1 MLDVLRSNA
10 KSTFTWII
18 VVGIIV
24 VFAVNFGPGSLSRR
38 SSDNLGEQTY
48 AAKVNG
54 TVVPVAEWE
63 RQYNQLY
70 SIVRAQMGDAFNREL
85 AEQLGIGRQAMDQ
98 VVDKTLV
105 IQEARKRSLVVTG
118 KELTKVVHENPSFQE
133 NGQFRFELYE
143 QYAKQA
149 YGSPAKLDALL
160 KEQLLFQKMM
170 AAVRETVN
178 VPESEVRTA
187 WEGDA
192 DRVALSFVRIPV
204 AAAEAEV
211 KKPTDAEVK
220 AFADANAARIQK
232 TYEDDKAR
240 WDQKRKVRVRHVLAR
255 VAPGGDE
262 AAAKKKIED
271 AKARVQK
278 GEDFAKVAAALSE
291 DENTRN
297 RGGEI
302 GFVSEGL
309 FDEAFAS
316 AALALEKGQL
326 SDPVR
331 SASGWHLVQAEEV
344 VPAKQVPLEAARPQ
358 IARELLVK
366 DRAKALADERA
377 RAALDAAR
385 KGKALAD
392 LFPPAG
398 AKGKTA
404 VTLGGQPVAV
414 DETGPFGR
422 GAPFLPKLGAVP
434 DLRADA
440 FAAKKGAV
448 LPKVYETPAG
458 PVVAVVTLR
467 DTPDSGGVRRPARR
481 HRDPAP
487 EPQGVAGPDRLA
499 RVDPEEREHR
509 DQPGARRRD
518 DAAGVAR
525 AGRG

>member
-38 SSDNLGEQTY
+38 SPTQDGGDATY

-54 TVVPVAEWE
+54 TVIPVADWE
-63 RQYNQLY
+63 RQYGQLASLY
-70 SIVRAQMGDAFNREL
+70 RAQLGEQFNNEV
-85 AEQLGIGRQAMDQ
+85 AQQLGLGRQALEQ

-105 IQEARKRSLVVTG
+105 IQEAKKRGLVVTPR
-118 KELTKVVHENPSFQE
+118 ELTKVVQENPSFQE
-133 NGQFRFELYE
+133 NGVFKFELYE
-143 QYAKQA
+143 DFAKTS

-178 VPESEVRTA
+178 VPEAEVRTA
-187 WEGDA
+187 WEGDN
-192 DRVALSFVRIPV
+192 DRVALSFVRIPL
-204 AAAEAEV
+204 AAAQAEV

-232 TYEDDKAR
+232 AYDDDKAR
-240 WDQKRKVRVRHVLAR
+240 WDQKRKVRVRHVLAK
-255 VAPGGDE
+255 VAPGGDD
-262 AAAKKKIED
+262 AAARKKIED

-278 GEDFAKVAAALSE
+278 GEDFAKVAAAVS
-291 DENTRN
+291 DDANTKD
-297 RGGEI
+297 RGGEL

-309 FDEAFAS
+309 FDPAFAS

-326 SDPVR
+326 SDPVK
-331 SASGWHLVQAEEV
+331 SASGWHLIQAEEV
-344 VPAKQVPLEAARPQ
+344 VPAKQVPLDQARPV
-358 IARELLVK
+358 IARELIVK

-377 RAALDAAR
+377 RAALAAA
-385 KGKALAD
+385 KAGRPLAD
-392 LFPPAG
+392 QFPPAD
-398 AKGKTA
+398 AKGKKA
-404 VTLGGQPVAV
+404 VTLGGQKIAAE
-414 DETGPFGR
+414 ETGTFQR
-422 GAPFLPKLGAVP
+422 GVPFLPKLGAVP

-440 FAAKKGAV
+440 LAAKKGDV

-467 DTPDSGGVRRPARR
+467 EKP
-481 HRDPAP
+481 DPAQF
-487 EPQGVAGPDRLA
+487 EKQRAAVETTIRNRKEAQVTTAWLESVRK
-499 RVDPEEREHR
+499 
-509 DQPGARRRD
+509 GANIKKNPAI
-518 DAAGVAR
+518 DAASPQPD
-525 AGRG
+525 